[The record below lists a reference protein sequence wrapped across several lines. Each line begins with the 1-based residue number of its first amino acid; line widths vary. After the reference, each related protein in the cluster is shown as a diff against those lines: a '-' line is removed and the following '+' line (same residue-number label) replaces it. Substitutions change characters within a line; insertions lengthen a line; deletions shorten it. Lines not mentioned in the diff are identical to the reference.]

1 MPSGKGSN
9 LSGPHK
15 PSDRRKRAAE
25 GSREIY
31 LEFIPVGNS
40 VKVVAVDALTGLEVS
55 IVGPVTAAR
64 RTLEQNAIKKLEF
77 MLAKNEKK

>member
-1 MPSGKGSN
+1 M
-9 LSGPHK
+9 
-15 PSDRRKRAAE
+15 
-25 GSREIY
+25 
-31 LEFIPVGNS
+31 
-40 VKVVAVDALTGLEVS
+40 KVVAVDALTGLEVS

>member
-1 MPSGKGSN
+1 MRSGRGSG

-15 PSDRRKRAAE
+15 PPGRGGRAAE
-25 GSREIY
+25 GGREIY

-40 VKVVAVDALTGLEVS
+40 VKVVAVDAATGLEVS
-55 IVGPVTAAR
+55 IVGLVTAAR

-77 MLAKNEKK
+77 MLAKTEKK

>member
-1 MPSGKGSN
+1 MPSGKGSD

-15 PSDRRKRAAE
+15 PSDGDGRAAE

-40 VKVVAVDALTGLEVS
+40 VKVVAVDAETGLEVS
-55 IVGPVTAAR
+55 IVGPANAAR
-64 RTLEQNAIKKLEF
+64 RTLEQNAIRKLHF
-77 MLAKNEKK
+77 VLAKSGDK

>member
-1 MPSGKGSN
+1 M
-9 LSGPHK
+9 SGPHRPK
-15 PSDRRKRAAE
+15 GNRERAAE

-40 VKVVAVDALTGLEVS
+40 VKVIAVDADTGLEVS

-64 RTLEQNAIKKLEF
+64 RTLEQNAIKKLKF
-77 MLAKNEKK
+77 MLAKAGKS